1 MKTIGLG
8 CLILILLWT
17 IGLPGLPGL
26 LTNLSAS
33 AAPCRTL
40 HQQTVCIQEIKRSAK
55 YFWEYRVTLQIDGK
69 TQPLEIYNCRDRL
82 KIQPDGSVIPFEP
95 AGIGEFICKILQR

>member
-1 MKTIGLG
+1 MKTIGMGWLLLV
-8 CLILILLWT
+8 LIGT
-17 IGLPGLPGL
+17 IGLPGLS
-26 LTNLSAS
+26 TNLSAS

-69 TQPLEIYNCRDRL
+69 TQPLAIYNCRDRL
-82 KIQPDGSVIPFEP
+82 TIQQDGSIIPFEP
-95 AGIGEFICKILQR
+95 AGIGEFICKVLQR